1 MQEIYRGC
9 KAVVLL
15 ATLATSAAITAPVLA
30 EAAATAGSAVGAE
43 QGSLGQA
50 ERLRMQALSEQA
62 FGPQAS
68 ADPAGSAAAIDTL
81 ISDPAFPRVPQD
93 IRIAIYSHAGHLAL
107 ETKDHGRARDLYL
120 QAITA
125 NSADSDDWSNLSWAE
140 YQLREYDAAA
150 AHMAELARRWPGAL
164 DGLHDSFLF
173 GLIHA
178 LDAKPARMDLLQS
191 LASSGWKQATLD
203 ADYLWFE
210 LALLRVQRGE
220 HELARAA
227 IDRIA
232 APRELIELRSDRRF
246 DGLFDPQS
254 PRFDVVQQARQRVGR
269 LSTLSAAAPLDLELA
284 SGLADALQVLGD
296 SGRVVTLVDATLRQD
311 AKAFVHPEFRVW
323 LLNAKSSALDQM
335 GRWDDAVATMRL
347 ASALAEEGATNVS
360 QSINLANMECA
371 RGNGKRAL
379 AALKGVVD
387 VSDYGRMAVESV
399 RHCALLERRDRAGA
413 DRAMAYLQA
422 HRDLSTAVYVDALMR
437 EERMD
442 DAAAALVEA
451 LDSEDERSATLVMVQ
466 DYLPR
471 RSPPAT
477 QFLDDRWQGLMER
490 ADVGAAIDRVGRRRR
505 YGIRQP

>member
-1 MQEIYRGC
+1 MQGMYRGC
-9 KAVVLL
+9 RTVVLL
-15 ATLATSAAITAPVLA
+15 AALATATAMAAPVLA
-30 EAAATAGSAVGAE
+30 EAATAAGSAAGAG
-43 QGSLGQA
+43 QGLLGEA

-68 ADPAGSAAAIDTL
+68 ADPARAAAALDAL
-81 ISDPAFPRVPQD
+81 LGDPAFPRVPQD
-93 IRIAIYSHAGHLAL
+93 IRIAIYSHAGYLAL
-107 ETKDHGRARDLYL
+107 ETKDHARARDLYL

-125 NSADSDDWSNLSWAE
+125 NSADSDDWSNLGWAE

-173 GLIHA
+173 GLIDA

-191 LASSGWKQATLD
+191 LASAGWKQATLD
-203 ADYLWFE
+203 ADYLWLG

-254 PRFDVVQQARQRVGR
+254 PRFDVVQQARQRVDR
-269 LSTLSAAAPLDLELA
+269 LSTLSAATPLNLELA
-284 SGLADALQVLGD
+284 NGLADALQVVGD
-296 SGRVVTLVDATLRQD
+296 HERVVTLVDATLRQD
-311 AKAFVHPEFRVW
+311 AKAFVHPEYRVW
-323 LLNAKSSALDQM
+323 LLNAKSSALDLM
-335 GRWDDAVATMRL
+335 GRWDEAVATMRL
-347 ASALAEEGATNVS
+347 ASALAEDGSTNVS
-360 QSINLANMECA
+360 QSINLADMECA
-371 RGNGKRAL
+371 RGNGKQAL
-379 AALKGVVD
+379 AILKGVGD
-387 VSDYGRMAVESV
+387 VSDFGRMAVESV

-422 HRDLSTAVYVDALMR
+422 HRDLSTSLYVSALMR
-437 EERMD
+437 EERLD
-442 DAAAALVEA
+442 DAAAALIVA
-451 LDSEDERSATLVMVQ
+451 LDSEDERAATLVMVQ

-471 RSPPAT
+471 RSPPAM
-477 QFLDDRWQGLMER
+477 QILDDRWQVLMER
-490 ADVGAAIDRVGRRRR
+490 ADVSAAIDRVGRRQR
-505 YGIRQP
+505 YGIQQP